1 MTPEIQS
8 QLGPEVQSALSGALG
23 EQKSSWEHGQ
33 RISVEE
39 ILERAPRLRE
49 NPDAVLDLIY
59 QEVVLRRALGED
71 PQLGGF
77 QDRFPALSHSLAI
90 LFCVDGAISVEPLSV
105 SAHDPDVGRTAPP
118 HSIGDYEI
126 LGVLGR
132 GGMGVVY
139 KRATEDSAEC
149 SRSRRSRRRIM
160 LPQSRWSDSG
170 WRRRPPRGSSI
181 RTSLEST
188 G

>member
-59 QEVVLRRALGED
+59 QEVVLRRRWVKIRSSEGSKIA
-71 PQLGGF
+71 
-77 QDRFPALSHSLAI
+77 
-90 LFCVDGAISVEPLSV
+90 
-105 SAHDPDVGRTAPP
+105 
-118 HSIGDYEI
+118 
-126 LGVLGR
+126 
-132 GGMGVVY
+132 
-139 KRATEDSAEC
+139 
-149 SRSRRSRRRIM
+149 SR
-160 LPQSRWSDSG
+160 L
-170 WRRRPPRGSSI
+170 
-181 RTSLEST
+181 
-188 G
+188 